1 MSKISTRDAS
11 TISTMLSTE
20 QDFRTHG
27 ALQGK
32 RRLNGDY
39 VVYSYAEPILKI
51 TGGRVEV
58 ATRKFSVTTSRH
70 QGTIRY
76 AASLA
81 GLDPYTVEVDR
92 IFAP

>member
-1 MSKISTRDAS
+1 MTKIGTNDAS
-11 TISTMLSTE
+11 AISAMLSTE

-27 ALQGK
+27 ALSG
-32 RRLNGDY
+32 RNIGRDY
-39 VVYSYAEPILKI
+39 VVFSYAEPILKI

-70 QGTIRY
+70 QNVTRR

-81 GLDPYTVEVDR
+81 GLDDHMVNIDR
-92 IFAP
+92 ITVG